1 MLKNQQQS
9 DVTASVCEQNQN
21 LTEMSPQTT
30 LSSHFRELRRR
41 LIYIFIVVAVTFFA
55 VATFWADKLV
65 QWISIPVRE
74 KGIEF
79 IYVGLSEALV
89 CQLEVAFI
97 ASIVLASPYIFYQL
111 WSFIEPA
118 LYECEKKHCLIFMT
132 CSLFLFLLG
141 VLFGYGVVFLSA
153 ITFFVYTGVGIATP
167 MLSIQQYVGFLFPF
181 VLSFG
186 IVFEMPM
193 GIYILCRMGIAT
205 PDGIIAVRKYVVL
218 AIFVA
223 AAFLTPPD
231 ALSQVLMALPM
242 LLLFEVGVLVAKLTC
257 SPKRIM
263 ET

>member
-9 DVTASVCEQNQN
+9 DVKAQVYEQSSN
-21 LTEMSPQTT
+21 LTEIASQTT
-30 LSSHFRELRRR
+30 LPEHFRELRRR
-41 LIYIFIVVAVTFFA
+41 LVHIFIAVVVTFFA

-65 QWISIPVRE
+65 QLISIPVRE

-97 ASIVLASPYIFYQL
+97 ASIILSSPYIFYQL
-111 WSFIEPA
+111 WGFVEPA
-118 LYECEKKHCLIFMT
+118 LYESEKKHCLIFII
-132 CSLFLFLLG
+132 CSIVLFLLG

-153 ITFFVYTGVGIATP
+153 ITFFVYTGSGIAIP
-167 MLSIQQYVGFLFPF
+167 MLSIQQYVGFLFTF

-186 IVFEMPM
+186 LVFEMPM
-193 GIYILCRMGIAT
+193 GIYILCRSGIVT
-205 PDGIIAVRKYVVL
+205 PDGLVAVRKYVVL

-257 SPKRIM
+257 SPERIL